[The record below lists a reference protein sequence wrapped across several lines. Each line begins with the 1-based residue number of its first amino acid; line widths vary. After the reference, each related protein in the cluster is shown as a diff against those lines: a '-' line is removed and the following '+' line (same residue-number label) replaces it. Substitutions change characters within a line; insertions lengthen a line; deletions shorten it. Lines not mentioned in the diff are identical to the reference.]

1 MPDKRPRVDPHITLH
16 DGHTTMQLERHAV
29 EESREVDQMGSLLVI
44 AGHPADVGTHL
55 VVEDAVVL
63 GRETSGMRLHDAR
76 TSRRHAEVVKDE
88 EGHLLRDMGS
98 TNGTRLNGAT
108 VEGDHR
114 LGDGDK
120 IRIGATLVKFALVD
134 QTEADYLRR
143 MTRLARTDP
152 LTGLH
157 AKHQFDALLAET
169 VRTLVPQGDLCVM
182 MMDMDG
188 LKAINDKHG
197 HQVGASTIAQVGKL
211 LGAMLRGRG
220 EACRFGG
227 DEFCVMLPDHQL
239 EDAVVVAEALRA
251 EVEQGTYRRGE
262 VAVRATI
269 SIGVAPWSPEVRDPE
284 LLVEQADQ
292 ALYRAKAAG
301 RNCVSI

>member
-1 MPDKRPRVDPHITLH
+1 MAEKPPRIEPHVTLH
-16 DGHTTMQLERHAV
+16 DGHTTIQLERHAL
-29 EESREVDQMGSLLVI
+29 EEVADDDRMGSLLVI

-55 VVEDAVVL
+55 VVEDRVVL
-63 GRETSGMRLHDAR
+63 GRETSGLRLHDAR
-76 TSRRHAEVVKDE
+76 TSRRHAEVTKTE
-88 EGHLLRDMGS
+88 EGHVLRDLGS
-98 TNGTRLNGAT
+98 TNGTRLNGAP
-108 VEGDHR
+108 VHGEAL

-120 IRIGATLVKFALVD
+120 IRLGATLVKFTLVD

-169 VRTLVPQGDLCVM
+169 LRTLPPGGALCVL

-188 LKAINDKHG
+188 LKAINDRHG
-197 HQVGASTIAQVGKL
+197 HQVGAATIAQVGKL

-220 EACRFGG
+220 QACRFGG
-227 DEFCVMLPDHQL
+227 DEFCVMLPHHEL
-239 EDAVVVAEALRA
+239 EDAVVLAEAIRT
-251 EVEQGTYRRGE
+251 EVEQTSFRRGE
-262 VAVRATI
+262 VEVQATM
-269 SIGVAPWSPEVRDPE
+269 SIGVAPWSRDARDAE
-284 LLVEQADQ
+284 HLVELADR

-301 RNCVSI
+301 RNCVAV